1 MVSGF
6 HIFGIVDC
14 VDLDL
19 YDLHF
24 CTTSASTQ
32 CKKLK
37 NLNVIYWQTLQVPSR
52 QEKKLTRKFG
62 PSVTLFSGSH
72 QCSVFGK
79 ASGVISAPR
88 SHWCCCLAPS
98 DSHLSSTVVIPT
110 GN

>member
-32 CKKLK
+32 CKKFKKSKCHLLA
-37 NLNVIYWQTLQVPSR
+37 NPAGAFQTG
-52 QEKKLTRKFG
+52 EKVNQK
-62 PSVTLFSGSH
+62 VWTLCNF
-72 QCSVFGK
+72 VFWL
-79 ASGVISAPR
+79 P
-88 SHWCCCLAPS
+88 PM
-98 DSHLSSTVVIPT
+98 
-110 GN
+110 